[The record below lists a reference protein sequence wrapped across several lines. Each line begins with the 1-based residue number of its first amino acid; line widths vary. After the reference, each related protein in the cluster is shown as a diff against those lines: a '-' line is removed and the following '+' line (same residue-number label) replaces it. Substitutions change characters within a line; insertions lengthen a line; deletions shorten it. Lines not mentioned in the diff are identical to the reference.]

1 MQLTEVSK
9 SGFAPVSTET
19 GSAIELA
26 MEQLWLDGE
35 VLPFGARLR
44 VRHRFRSA
52 ERRPLEVIYAFA
64 LPRDAALR
72 RFRVAG
78 DGFAVRSELRKVD
91 EARRTYEQ
99 ALESGHLA
107 TLAQQYGDG
116 LVNLTLGNLRP
127 GEAVAVYLEILAG
140 VENDDKGFRFR
151 FPFTLAPGYHSRA
164 RVADGGEIELPED
177 EFGDLVLPLWRED
190 SSGLHQVG
198 FHLKVSMPCPIRQIG
213 SPSHAVRITY
223 EEGRSGRVM
232 SAAAMN
238 APDRDLILDAHA
250 AESLS
255 GVLAGLD
262 KTGRGRFVALIPS
275 EQFGSADNRTRRVVF
290 VLDRSGSMA
299 GAPVEQARRAI
310 EACLGAFSADD
321 EFGIV
326 AFDNQVE
333 AFAASL
339 VPATRQNRS
348 AARDFLQG
356 IDARGGTELAAGV
369 LEAARLLGSSG
380 GDILVVTDGQVFG
393 TETILARVRKRGI
406 RVHSLGIGA
415 ASQDRFLSLLARQ
428 TGGVSRFV
436 SPGERVDLPALEL
449 FGSIGRPVA
458 TGVTASVSAPGGR
471 IEVEPARTVFAGT
484 PLAVF
489 GSAAGPAQAHLQ
501 VQCDDEKRLKIP
513 FTIAENRQGELVR
526 LLTGARLL
534 TDLDSEAEQQPG
546 AVEARLEQLSLEYG
560 LASRAM
566 ALVAVVERPGD
577 EPGAPPATRVVPVGL
592 PCGVKFESYFRP
604 AFSGAALPSSPPP
617 AQCARAQAWELVAKE
632 PALPMISL
640 RRSAKRLEDELVS
653 LAAAIEPDGG
663 LPGATEEER
672 LLATLLALL
681 RFLGAGWTAG
691 SAAFGLH
698 VDRLVAFLEAHSSVL
713 ADERRQLVE
722 AVVELARAGE
732 SLPGDWENVPA
743 GARAAWRRIRRALR
757 AAGRI

>member
-1 MQLTEVSK
+1 
-9 SGFAPVSTET
+9 
-19 GSAIELA
+19 
-26 MEQLWLDGE
+26 
-35 VLPFGARLR
+35 
-44 VRHRFRSA
+44 
-52 ERRPLEVIYAFA
+52 
-64 LPRDAALR
+64 
-72 RFRVAG
+72 
-78 DGFAVRSELRKVD
+78 
-91 EARRTYEQ
+91 
-99 ALESGHLA
+99 
-107 TLAQQYGDG
+107 
-116 LVNLTLGNLRP
+116 
-127 GEAVAVYLEILAG
+127 
-140 VENDDKGFRFR
+140 
-151 FPFTLAPGYHSRA
+151 
-164 RVADGGEIELPED
+164 VADGGEIELPED

-299 GAPVEQARRAI
+299 GAPIEQARRAI

-333 AFAASL
+333 SFAASL

-501 VQCDDEKRLKIP
+501 VQCDDEKRLEIP

-592 PCGVKFESYFRP
+592 PYGVKFESYFRP

-617 AQCARAQAWELVAKE
+617 ARYARAQAWELAAKE
-632 PALPMISL
+632 PALPMFSL

-713 ADERRQLVE
+713 AEERRQLVE